1 MRLADKVAIV
11 TGAGSGIGAAIALRF
26 ANQGARVIATDAQQ
40 NAVEAVAEQIRAQ
53 GGQVVALRQDVSV
66 EADWQT
72 VCEAAQAQFGRIDIL
87 VNNAGIADKAGMMGS
102 RADVTEIDDWDR
114 VITVNLKGVFLG
126 VKQVIPSMI
135 AGGGG
140 AIVNLSSIAA
150 MLGNA
155 APFAYTA
162 SKGGVRS
169 LTKHLAAT
177 YGKQNI
183 RANSVHPGLVLT
195 PMTRKDMELPGVADF
210 LKQAIP
216 LGRGAEPEEVADAV
230 LFLASDEARYITG
243 AELVVDGGAVIA

>member
-11 TGAGSGIGAAIALRF
+11 TGAGSGIGAAIARRF
-26 ANQGARVIATDAQQ
+26 AAEGARVVASDVQQDA
-40 NAVEAVAEQIRAQ
+40 VVLLAERIQREGGRAL
-53 GGQVVALRQDVSV
+53 ALRHDVGV
-66 EADWQT
+66 EADWQS
-72 VCEAAQAQFGRIDIL
+72 VVEAALTQFGRVDIL

-102 RADVTEIDDWDR
+102 RADATDVEDWDR
-114 VITVNLKGVFLG
+114 VIGINLKGVFLG
-126 VKQVIPSMI
+126 VKQVLPAMI

-140 AIVNLSSIAA
+140 SIVNLSSIAA

-169 LTKHLAAT
+169 LTKHLAVT
-177 YGKQNI
+177 YGKQNV

-195 PMTRKDMELPGVADF
+195 PMTKKDIELPGVADF
-210 LKQAIP
+210 LNQAIP
-216 LGRGAEPEEVADAV
+216 LGRGAEPEEIADAV

-243 AELVVDGGAVIA
+243 SELVIDGGATIA